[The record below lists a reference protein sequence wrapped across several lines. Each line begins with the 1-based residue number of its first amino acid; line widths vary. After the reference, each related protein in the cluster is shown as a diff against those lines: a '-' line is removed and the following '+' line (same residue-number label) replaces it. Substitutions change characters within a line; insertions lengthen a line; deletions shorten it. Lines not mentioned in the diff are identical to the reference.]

1 MCVLVFPGQSAWFGV
16 ETLIVV
22 FFSRSIER
30 CIRFAFMRVSIA
42 GSYSLSISRETR
54 LHRFLCGFR
63 SWGFVVCRFDLRRFM
78 LAAAS
83 ADQHVLLKIKEFF
96 RGCKDMHHFDFR
108 GCCGWCWHYAR
119 QHTKN
124 VDGFVLGGR
133 NVGPGFRRLLLAPAT
148 FRR

>member
-1 MCVLVFPGQSAWFGV
+1 MIAHGFFLGAFFIPEKVVCVLVFPGQSAWFGV

-30 CIRFAFMRVSIA
+30 RIRFAFMRISIA
-42 GSYSLSISRETR
+42 GSCSLSISREAR

-78 LAAAS
+78 LAVAS

-108 GCCGWCWHYAR
+108 GCCGWRWHLR
-119 QHTKN
+119 
-124 VDGFVLGGR
+124 
-133 NVGPGFRRLLLAPAT
+133 APAHQE
-148 FRR
+148 R